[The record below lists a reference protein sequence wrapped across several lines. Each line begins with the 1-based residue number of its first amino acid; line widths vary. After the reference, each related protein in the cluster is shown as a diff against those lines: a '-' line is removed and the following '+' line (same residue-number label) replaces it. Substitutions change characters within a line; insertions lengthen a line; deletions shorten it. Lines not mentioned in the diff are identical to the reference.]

1 MAYGLKYYKELTQ
14 PNGKVVRL
22 EILEK
27 GYEGA
32 SKEIGPVCQ
41 ALRLDIQGDTEI
53 DAPIVKTSLSMTFV
67 DAPDHVDA
75 RTKKC
80 GNWDEFY
87 TSDATLWR
95 VVLKARNAQ
104 ETAFATMW
112 GGYITPDSY
121 TEVLQYRGS
130 VTLVARDN
138 IGHLSDF
145 PFDAEGNADGM
156 ISLIELIREAWDK
169 IESPMTLDDQ
179 AVANADWMLSDGVYA
194 YDTYMNVSAFEDMN
208 WYDAL
213 ESALYAYGLVLRYTG
228 NNNVSFYSL
237 RNLPRMGAHEVEDIS
252 FIEPTFMSGAEREL
266 TPAVKRI
273 EEAVEYKIES
283 AIQPQV
289 KHEDFTLNRDY
300 YTYDYGSASGKIE
313 TGIVEA
319 ISNTDKTKG
328 WANEADKT
336 LFFDPNAYE
345 LSDYAK
351 VQPYAETLKKSMY
364 IAVNNVKNASLDNID
379 RFVTYGKTM
388 RCQDFAYVFNLGML
402 IQWSGSGKISKVEG
416 YSLSGMTYAVSMER
430 LGITYYYAGEGRW
443 QTSYKELNL
452 ELAGGDANNS
462 VEIPIGIG
470 QYGSPDPANFVI
482 YIKRISYTRQGD
494 EASGRGLYV
503 AIQSLEIASPQT
515 SPIFAKNNVN
525 TAYDNTNNVI
535 LSRDPKIAPALNTVS
550 LPALIQNGIFIKRGE
565 IYDSAKS
572 WAWDGHTPQQMAVY
586 NHLQLLCY
594 HAKPNNILRGTIVNA
609 DVADMQVIWMWHGA
623 EHMLVSGTLDLI
635 SGYIENA
642 VLREFARYEDM
653 WGMLEPADMPEVE
666 GKSSTNVEGGVAA
679 SNEGARM
686 TSTTTVNIGGGGGSI
701 VLDTFMS
708 DTSQNGVQNR
718 VIKAYV
724 DDSCS
729 DLDTRLQA
737 KVDNI
742 ANNKADNTTVT
753 ALTERVS
760 TNEGAIDALDKR
772 VTAEEAVTTTYAS
785 WWADLKQYIKVE
797 GGNIK
802 IDTNLIVTG
811 DTSSEGSGQDTP
823 ASGTVTGVTVGSTN
837 YTDVNAGLLNLT
849 TLMGLYTP
857 LSSYNGLASRVAT
870 LEGKAT
876 AVSFTQ
882 TQTSGTKIG
891 SITIDGVAK
900 NIYTPTIPTKV
911 SAFTNDSGYITGI
924 TKSMVAT
931 ALGASTGGRYL
942 IDTGGDVS
950 WANVPTKLSQFTD
963 DVVSGK
969 YLPLSG
975 GTIKDSAGLP
985 LVLNTSSS
993 TSVELRLQIQGSNRV
1008 QLGYNTTDGVFIGA
1022 PAVGYR
1028 LGITTGGT
1036 PIFYNGTNRTLI
1048 HSGNIGSYNAGS
1060 ATKLQTARTIW
1071 GQSFDGTGNVSGNIT
1086 LGAASIRGYD
1096 NRNIL
1101 ESTANDLM
1109 VGYGYATSSLKTTI
1123 FGNTIKL
1130 NDAVLIN
1137 PSGNVTIGDSDLAG
1151 ANYALNVG
1159 NLVSIQKMQNPAPH
1173 LKIAAVGSNVNY
1185 IHMYVDTNNEI
1196 TGRAL
1201 VLQNGYGNVGIGCE
1215 PQYKLDVNGALGMG
1229 GIEILDKKSNA
1240 LYIGY
1245 GSAVKSA
1252 LPTYLWGKGIHFIN
1266 SGGQLKMLVSDE
1278 GNVGIGAPNPQ
1289 YKLEV
1294 NGTGEVL
1301 NISNSSGGA
1310 IGIRFSRG
1318 TNTSWSIVDEGGNL
1332 KFIENAS
1339 ARTLAI
1345 FYESSQGAN
1354 LALAGGLDIAG
1365 ASKFTG
1371 AVTMSSTLSV
1381 GGNTTINGNLVVSGD
1396 VASA

>member
-22 EILEK
+22 EILEND
-27 GYEGA
+27 YEGA

-67 DAPDHVDA
+67 DAPDHADA

-87 TSDATLWR
+87 TSDATLWQ

-104 ETAFATMW
+104 ETAFTTIW

-179 AVANADWMLSDGVYA
+179 AVVNADWMLSEGVYA

-252 FIEPTFMSGAEREL
+252 LIEPTFMSGAEREL

-273 EEAVEYKIES
+273 EEVVEYKIES

-300 YTYDYGSASGKIE
+300 YAYDYGSVSGKLE

-345 LSDYAK
+345 LSEYAK

-402 IQWSGSGKISKVEG
+402 IQWSGSGRIDRVDG

-470 QYGSPDPANFVI
+470 QYGSSDPANFVI

-503 AIQSLEIASPQT
+503 AIQSLEIALPQT

-565 IYDSAKS
+565 IYDSAKT
-572 WAWDGHTPQQMAVY
+572 WYWGGQTPQQMAVY

-609 DVADMQVIWMWHGA
+609 DVTDMQVIWMWHGA

-653 WGMLEPADMPEVE
+653 WGMLEPSDMPEVE
-666 GKSSTNVEGGVAA
+666 GKSSTNVEGGVA
-679 SNEGARM
+679 SSSEGARM

-724 DDSCS
+724 DDACS
-729 DLDTRLQA
+729 DLDTRI
-737 KVDNI
+737 KD
-742 ANNKADNTTVT
+742 KADNTTVT
-753 ALTERVS
+753 ALGVRVS
-760 TNEGAIDALDKR
+760 ANEEAIDALDKR
-772 VTAEEAVTTTYAS
+772 VTAEEGVTTTYAS
-785 WWADLKQYIKVE
+785 WWADLKKYIKVE
-797 GGNIK
+797 GGNVK
-802 IDTNLIVTG
+802 IDTNLIIAG
-811 DTSSEGSGQDTP
+811 DTSSGGSGSDTP
-823 ASGTVTGVTVGSTN
+823 ASGTVTGIKVSSTQ
-837 YTDVNAGLLNLT
+837 TLT
-849 TLMGLYTP
+849 PNSSGIIDMVSV
-857 LSSYNGLASRVAT
+857 LSSIDVSDQLKDYAKLTDIPTTMAWTAISGKPSFATVAT
-870 LEGKAT
+870 SGKY
-876 AVSFTQ
+876 SDL
-882 TQTSGTKIG
+882 SGL
-891 SITIDGVAK
+891 
-900 NIYTPTIPTKV
+900 PTIPT
-911 SAFTNDSGYITGI
+911 
-924 TKSMVAT
+924 
-931 ALGASTGGRYL
+931 
-942 IDTGGDVS
+942 
-950 WANVPTKLSQFTD
+950 VPTKLSQFTD

-975 GTIKDSAGLP
+975 GTIGSASGGSFP
-985 LVLNTSSS
+985 LDIISANAYTGISFYTSGGRAYFRYQGGS
-993 TSVELRLQIQGSNRV
+993 TWGV
-1008 QLGYNTTDGVFIGA
+1008 TD
-1022 PAVGYR
+1022 
-1028 LGITTGGT
+1028 
-1036 PIFYNGTNRTLI
+1036 NGWNNSYTLI
-1048 HSGNIGSYNAGS
+1048 HSGNIGSYAFVPKS
-1060 ATKLQTARTIW
+1060 
-1071 GQSFDGTGNVSGNIT
+1071 D
-1086 LGAASIRGYD
+1086 
-1096 NRNIL
+1096 
-1101 ESTANDLM
+1101 DL
-1109 VGYGYATSSLKTTI
+1109 I
-1123 FGNTIKL
+1123 
-1130 NDAVLIN
+1130 
-1137 PSGNVTIGDSDLAG
+1137 
-1151 ANYALNVG
+1151 
-1159 NLVSIQKMQNPAPH
+1159 
-1173 LKIAAVGSNVNY
+1173 SNVNADHYWSSGAYLNQTGNGGGNSNFPQGYAMFLSFSNGSPNYVTQLDLGRGNAYYRTKIDTWSEWKQFITSDNIGNQTVAAARKLVTSGGTNLVYSDSSSYFVAGLHDYSTY
-1185 IHMYVDTNNEI
+1185 IDGKTIYLRYAASSIGMVMNSS
-1196 TGRAL
+1196 
-1201 VLQNGYGNVGIGCE
+1201 GNVGIGTTG

-1245 GSAVKSA
+1245 GSTLKSE
-1252 LPTYLWGKGIHFIN
+1252 LPTYLWGKGISFIN
-1266 SGGQLKMLVSDE
+1266 SGGQIKMSLTDGGDLSVSGKVSIGSRGAYIADFYGFICLQSVANE
-1278 GNVGIGAPNPQ
+1278 LLIGA
-1289 YKLEV
+1289 
-1294 NGTGEVL
+1294 NGYD
-1301 NISNSSGGA
+1301 NIHINYRPSADGTAPKTYYWRAGSSA
-1310 IGIRFSRG
+1310 
-1318 TNTSWSIVDEGGNL
+1318 SWAD
-1332 KFIENAS
+1332 FW
-1339 ARTLAI
+1339 
-1345 FYESSQGAN
+1345 
-1354 LALAGGLDIAG
+1354 
-1365 ASKFTG
+1365 
-1371 AVTMSSTLSV
+1371 M
-1381 GGNTTINGNLVVSGD
+1381 GNTNIQGNLVVSGD
-1396 VASA
+1396 IAAA